1 MIERNIK
8 KLLLEA
14 LNETG
19 DDPEEVT
26 CHYRRPQLP
35 NFEQKNE
42 QCSAADLPEDDLSIL
57 SCSSK
62 KHVYTLVSTAKEI
75 KIETSLNTDP
85 S

>member
-26 CHYRRPQLP
+26 CDYFRQLLP
-35 NFEQKNE
+35 NIEQKNE
-42 QCSAADLPEDDLSIL
+42 RCSAADLPAGELSTL
-57 SCSSK
+57 SCFSK